1 MMLHSCSRT
10 VQCFKASYVT
20 SHDDCGSRFGSGERT
35 PRCMRN
41 GITRGKREQKT
52 MLKVNLILN
61 KNLVWFMDAAA
72 RDLSRPS

>member
-1 MMLHSCSRT
+1 
-10 VQCFKASYVT
+10 
-20 SHDDCGSRFGSGERT
+20 
-35 PRCMRN
+35 MRN